1 MSLKIIEQCQKACVS
16 KKIDNKKTR
25 RALERGNILLVN
37 EVINDYNS
45 KNIPKNR
52 RNERFKIK
60 DRLIK
65 KLYERKT
72 NQKFRTEMLFQDEI
86 DFESKTEIP
95 PDLVF
100 QPEMLILRLINTNSG

>member
-1 MSLKIIEQCQKACVS
+1 MSLKLIEECKNACVA

-37 EVINDYNS
+37 EVTDNYIS

-52 RNERFKIK
+52 RNERFKIR

-65 KLYERKT
+65 KLLERKT
-72 NQKFRTEMLFQDEI
+72 NQKFQTEI
-86 DFESKTEIP
+86 DLSPLYFKE
-95 PDLVF
+95 
-100 QPEMLILRLINTNSG
+100 